1 MMPTKIRIGIVGAT
15 GYTGA
20 ELVRLL
26 SSHPNVEIAVVTS
39 GRHAGEPLSAHCP
52 WLDSELV
59 LSSFDP
65 ASLDVDAV
73 FLCQESGF
81 ALHHAAELAHRMR
94 VIDLSAD
101 FRLKDADAFRAAYG
115 LEPATLPKEILTV
128 YGLPEI
134 ADHASIREAH
144 IIANAGCHVAASTL
158 ALNPFAKAGLVS
170 GTPVIDTK
178 TGVSGA
184 GRSRAETAYL
194 FSELDGSVSAYKIT
208 GHRHIP
214 EIEQNIGLAVRFTP
228 HLVPVPRGLH
238 ATIQFPSACT
248 DPISVLERAYESEPF
263 VRVVHT
269 PPQTKHVL
277 GSNRCDVYAT
287 HDPHTGFVIA
297 IAVLDNLVKG
307 ASGNA
312 IQNLNLAFGLP
323 ETAGLPIH
331 GLWP

>member
-1 MMPTKIRIGIVGAT
+1 MMPTKIRVGIVGAT

-26 SSHPNVEIAVVTS
+26 SGHPNVEIAVVTS

-52 WLDSELV
+52 WLDSDLV

-65 ASLDVDAV
+65 ETIDVDAV

-81 ALHHAAELAHRMR
+81 ALLHAADLAKRMR

-115 LEPATLPKEILTV
+115 KEPAVLPEGIRSV

-134 ADHASIREAH
+134 TDQQSIRDAQ

-158 ALNPFAKAGLVS
+158 ALRPFAQAGLIND
-170 GTPVIDTK
+170 TPVIDTK

-194 FSELDGSVSAYKIT
+194 FSELDGSVSAYKVT
-208 GHRHIP
+208 GHRHVP
-214 EIEQNIGLAVRFTP
+214 EIEQNLGLTVRFTP

-238 ATIQFPSACT
+238 ATVQFPSTCT
-248 DPISVLERAYESEPF
+248 DPLAVLESAYKNEPF
-263 VRVVHT
+263 VRVVPA